1 MPRKTILI
9 VEDNE
14 LSRRLLNDVLDARG
28 YRVVLAATGTAA
40 IEVARQEKLHLILL
54 DMRLPDISG
63 LDVARALRSLPNA
76 RHVPIIAVTA
86 YAMRGDEQIVMAHG
100 CDAYMSK
107 PINIH
112 DVLALIDMLLSRSHS
127 GSSRRSA
134 GILPPAGSTTRWSAQ
149 RKALVLI
156 AIRGGMISLPE
167 ACARYS
173 VSQEELSEWRR
184 AFERHG
190 IAGLSVKKISRRSR
204 SNGS

>member
-63 LDVARALRSLPNA
+63 LDVVRALRSLPNA
-76 RHVPIIAVTA
+76 RHIPIIAVTA
-86 YAMRGDEQIVMAHG
+86 YAMRGDEQIDG
-100 CDAYMSK
+100 CDAYMSR

-112 DVLALIDMLLSRSHS
+112 DVLALIDILLSRSRS
-127 GSSRRSA
+127 GRRSA

-149 RKALVLI
+149 RKAVVLI

>member
-14 LSRRLLNDVLDARG
+14 LSRRPLNDVLEARG

-76 RHVPIIAVTA
+76 RHIPIIAVTA
-86 YAMRGDEQIVMAHG
+86 YAMRGDEQIDG
-100 CDAYMSK
+100 CDAYMSR

-112 DVLALIDMLLSRSHS
+112 DVLALIDILLSRSRS
-127 GSSRRSA
+127 GRRSA
-134 GILPPAGSTTRWSAQ
+134 GILPPAGSITRWSAQ
-149 RKALVLI
+149 RKAVVLI

-167 ACARYS
+167 ACGRYS
-173 VSQEELSEWRR
+173 LSQEELSEWRR
-184 AFERHG
+184 AFERNG
-190 IAGLSVKKISRRSR
+190 IAGLSVKKISRRSG

>member
-76 RHVPIIAVTA
+76 RHIPIIAVTA

-112 DVLALIDMLLSRSHS
+112 HVLALIDILLSRSRS
-127 GSSRRSA
+127 GRRSA

-149 RKALVLI
+149 RKAVVLI

-190 IAGLSVKKISRRSR
+190 IAGLSVKKISRRSG
-204 SNGS
+204 SNGN

>member
-28 YRVVLAATGTAA
+28 YRIVLAATGTAA

-63 LDVARALRSLPNA
+63 LDVVRALRSLANA
-76 RHVPIIAVTA
+76 RHIPIIAVTA

-107 PINIH
+107 PINIR
-112 DVLALIDMLLSRSHS
+112 DVLALIDILLSRSRS
-127 GSSRRSA
+127 GRRSA

-149 RKALVLI
+149 RKAVVLI

>member
-14 LSRRLLNDVLDARG
+14 LSRRLLNDVLEARG
-28 YRVVLAATGTAA
+28 YRIVLAATGTAA

-63 LDVARALRSLPNA
+63 LYVAPALRSLPNA
-76 RHVPIIAVTA
+76 RHIPIIAVTA

-100 CDAYMSK
+100 CDAYMSR

-112 DVLALIDMLLSRSHS
+112 DVLALVDILLSRSRS
-127 GSSRRSA
+127 GRRSG

-149 RKALVLI
+149 RKAVVLI

-167 ACARYS
+167 ACGRYS
-173 VSQEELSEWRR
+173 LSQEELSEWRR
-184 AFERHG
+184 AFERNG
-190 IAGLSVKKISRRSR
+190 IAGLSVKKISRRSG
-204 SNGS
+204 SN